1 MANNS
6 YVNKVEYAGQVI
18 IDISDSTVKPSDL
31 KDGVTAYDKS
41 GAKIVGNLDTTV
53 IVTNF
58 SGTISLISGDDYR
71 LNITS

>member
-18 IDISDSTVKPSDL
+18 IDISDSTITPSDL

-41 GAKIVGNLDTTV
+41 GAKIVGSLDTTV

-58 SGTISLISGDDYR
+58 SGTVSLISGDDYR

>member
-41 GAKIVGNLDTTV
+41 GAKIVGSLDTTV

-58 SGTISLISGDDYR
+58 SGTVSLISGDDYR

>member
-1 MANNS
+1 MANNP

-18 IDISDSTVKPSDL
+18 IDISDSTVKSSDL

-41 GAKIVGNLDTTV
+41 GAKIVGSLDTTV
-53 IVTNF
+53 TVTNF
-58 SGTISLISGDDYR
+58 SGTVSLISGDDYR